1 MTDEQSFDPRA
12 EIAEAYGLPKGWG
25 SRLRGSTPR
34 ELAADAAEL
43 AAYFHPAEPS
53 KPLAPPTRPDRPSG
67 GLDPDGIDDR
77 DDDEGGSS
85 HVIWR

>member
-1 MTDEQSFDPRA
+1 MTDDTFDPA
-12 EIAEAYGLPKGWG
+12 EEIAGAYGLPSGWG
-25 SRLRGSTPR
+25 SRLRGETVQ

-43 AAYFHPAEPS
+43 ASYLVPAR
-53 KPLAPPTRPDRPSG
+53 PTRQLAEQDRERPSG

-85 HVIWR
+85 RVIWR